1 MKKININK
9 LNRRIAEQGVFIE
22 ESNEKYEKKLRRAAE
37 RIADEHKEKPIILLS
52 GPSGSGKT
60 TSALKIDNML
70 DNMGI
75 HTHTISMDDYFL
87 PKGYFEHIVNE
98 DGSPD
103 YESPM
108 RIDINKLNEHME
120 KISRCEEVMIPKFNF
135 AEQSSSDGFLFKRGK
150 DDIIVFEGIH
160 ALNPLVT
167 GGAGDFARCMYV
179 SVRTRIELQDG
190 TLVHPSMIRLMRRLI
205 RDERCRGRGPAE
217 TFDMFK
223 NVSKGEEQ
231 YILPFKYRAEEDKEF
246 SLDTYIAYEPAAY
259 KGLLLD
265 EMRKQSTSYKD
276 FDKYASILSL
286 LEEVEPLDTELIGND
301 SLVREFLGGSIYT
314 D

>member
-1 MKKININK
+1 
-9 LNRRIAEQGVFIE
+9 
-22 ESNEKYEKKLRRAAE
+22 
-37 RIADEHKEKPIILLS
+37 
-52 GPSGSGKT
+52 
-60 TSALKIDNML
+60 
-70 DNMGI
+70 
-75 HTHTISMDDYFL
+75 
-87 PKGYFEHIVNE
+87 
-98 DGSPD
+98 
-103 YESPM
+103 
-108 RIDINKLNEHME
+108 
-120 KISRCEEVMIPKFNF
+120 
-135 AEQSSSDGFLFKRGK
+135 
-150 DDIIVFEGIH
+150 
-160 ALNPLVT
+160 
-167 GGAGDFARCMYV
+167 
-179 SVRTRIELQDG
+179 
-190 TLVHPSMIRLMRRLI
+190 
-205 RDERCRGRGPAE
+205 
-217 TFDMFK
+217 MFK